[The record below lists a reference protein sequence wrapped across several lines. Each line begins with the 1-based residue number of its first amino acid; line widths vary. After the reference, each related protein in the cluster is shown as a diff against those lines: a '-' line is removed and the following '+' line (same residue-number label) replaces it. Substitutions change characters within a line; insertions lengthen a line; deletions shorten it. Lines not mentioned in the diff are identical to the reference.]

1 VLPSPLFDQP
11 PGRRRKPTDQNR
23 SVVYPDD
30 SLVTDTFIRLG
41 PRAEDASFDP
51 QPGDVLLAGDDDE
64 PPVPAAV
71 VRRDHDRVWIRLDPD
86 VRV

>member
-1 VLPSPLFDQP
+1 VTYD
-11 PGRRRKPTDQNR
+11 RCMNTDSYDLWYDAT
-23 SVVYPDD
+23 SVGGD
-30 SLVTDTFIRLG
+30 LVTDTFIHLG

-64 PPVPAAV
+64 PPVPATV
-71 VRRDHDRVWIRLDPD
+71 VRRYDDRVWIRLELD